1 MDFSLE
7 EEDRVF
13 AIEVSTAI
21 FLFNRARGH
30 GSGCTTAPSGMQY
43 LAHVFLFPSIL
54 IWSCILFDRENT
66 CLVLL
71 IVHSSL
77 IVLNQLTLIQGR
89 V

>member
-43 LAHVFLFPSIL
+43 LVHVFIFPVFQSGVI
-54 IWSCILFDRENT
+54 F
-66 CLVLL
+66 
-71 IVHSSL
+71 SL
-77 IVLNQLTLIQGR
+77 IERIC
-89 V
+89 